1 MALRAPAAAQAQLL
15 DLAQCDLA
23 LARARHSLSTLPENL
38 HIPTLEAATEDIKGR
53 KHDAM
58 VDKESIHAE
67 LKRAESDVELVEG
80 RITKDSERLVHTASA
95 KDAQGLEHELE
106 TLRRRRSD
114 LEDIEL
120 AIMERLEEAET
131 VLSGLQA
138 ELATAEGALADA
150 RAQLISESSALEAE
164 ISAQNAAR
172 ESLVANLPEELCA
185 LYERQRER
193 YGVGASLLRGGV
205 SSASGVVLTDSDLQ
219 DIRRADPEDV
229 VLCPDSNAI
238 LVRTAESGL

>member
-1 MALRAPAAAQAQLL
+1 
-15 DLAQCDLA
+15 
-23 LARARHSLSTLPENL
+23 
-38 HIPTLEAATEDIKGR
+38 
-53 KHDAM
+53 M

-120 AIMERLEEAET
+120 AIMERLEEAEA

-150 RAQLISESSALEAE
+150 RAHL
-164 ISAQNAAR
+164 
-172 ESLVANLPEELCA
+172 
-185 LYERQRER
+185 
-193 YGVGASLLRGGV
+193 
-205 SSASGVVLTDSDLQ
+205 
-219 DIRRADPEDV
+219 
-229 VLCPDSNAI
+229 
-238 LVRTAESGL
+238 